1 MDNFSKN
8 NLFLSILESLKEN
21 NRDLFYP
28 NNNFTHP
35 STCKHSHNNKSNTK
49 SQLTTS
55 YKIENKLTHTQ
66 KKNQIN

>member
-49 SQLTTS
+49 S
-55 YKIENKLTHTQ
+55 
-66 KKNQIN
+66 